1 MKQATNNK
9 IKRKSGKKETKMEK
23 ATTTNL
29 FTVSINDLKHGGAL
43 GVVWLMSNQEIEQ
56 FNNDNAGNLQAVVI
70 TK

>member
-1 MKQATNNK
+1 MKQATNNNK
-9 IKRKSGKKETKMEK
+9 QRKSGKKETNMEK
-23 ATTTNL
+23 TTTTNL